1 MKRLEAYS
9 KNLVDYRLITDLLP
23 TISQMFFLNKLSKSL
38 RLSFAQAA
46 ILIGLGLQ
54 YKHIDIVSAELK
66 LPASQA
72 LALFN
77 KAMRKFTMYFKRI
90 YEKDVER
97 KMKRASPLVIKQ
109 FKKNIIMKLGCGD
122 EPIEGITR

>member
-1 MKRLEAYS
+1 
-9 KNLVDYRLITDLLP
+9 
-23 TISQMFFLNKLSKSL
+23 MFFLNKLSKSL

-54 YKHIDIVSAELK
+54 YKHIDTVSTELK

-77 KAMRKFTMYFKRI
+77 KAVRKFTMYFKRI
-90 YEKDVER
+90 YEKDVEK
-97 KMKRASPLVIKQ
+97 KMKRASPLVRK
-109 FKKNIIMKLGCGD
+109 
-122 EPIEGITR
+122 